1 MNMWEGMESERQR
14 EIRRDAEAAAAPAP
28 MVSVAEVVRAHARA
42 GGQFLVLV
50 LLAVAGYL
58 LWANVDDTE
67 SPWVT
72 WGIIVGVGG
81 FVLPVLTLIGLGE
94 VVKEGGVSRAGLG
107 VAWLGMAV
115 ALALFVTVPTVLIGS
130 ALTDPIPLDGDP
142 VRIALSTL
150 TPLMATLLM
159 ATIALQLWHL
169 PLWLNASIAILAI
182 TATLATVL
190 PLPYVAKGGAPGWV
204 EGICVYGGLVMLPFV
219 LIGLLLLP
227 LHRVTS
233 VSRYDILG

>member
-1 MNMWEGMESERQR
+1 MNMWEGMEADRQR

-28 MVSVAEVVRAHARA
+28 VASVVDVVRAHARA
-42 GGQFLVLV
+42 GGQYLVFL

-58 LWANVDDTE
+58 LWATYDDTE
-67 SPWVT
+67 SPWVM

-81 FVLPVLTLIGLGE
+81 FMLPVLTLIGLGE
-94 VVKEGGVSRAGLG
+94 VVKEGGISRAGLG

-115 ALALFVTVPTVLIGS
+115 ALALVVTVPTLLIGS
-130 ALTDPIPLDGDP
+130 ALTEPIPLDGDP
-142 VRIALSTL
+142 VRIALSAL

-182 TATLATVL
+182 IATMAMVL
-190 PLPYVAKGGAPGWV
+190 PLPYVAKGGAPDWV
-204 EGICVYGGLVMLPFV
+204 EAICVYGGLMLLPFV

-227 LHRVTS
+227 LHRLTA
-233 VSRYDILG
+233 VSGYDVF